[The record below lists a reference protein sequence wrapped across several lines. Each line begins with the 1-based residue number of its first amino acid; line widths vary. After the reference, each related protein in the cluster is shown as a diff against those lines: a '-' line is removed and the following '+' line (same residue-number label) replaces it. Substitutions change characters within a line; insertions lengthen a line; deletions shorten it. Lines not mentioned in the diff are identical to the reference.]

1 MIRTH
6 LFVVMLLLVFS
17 GPALADYVGGL
28 DPNGDNYLS
37 LRSGPGSKYDE
48 LRRMGPDTVVTVVEK
63 RAGWRRVQ
71 LEDGT
76 EGWAFGKYIRHG
88 LPAIA
93 TEATPPPVESPPD
106 EEIGGDILTSPPD
119 STDDSPEAQIPA
131 SQEESAEAAV
141 DADGIMRD
149 IARGL
154 DEAP

>member
-1 MIRTH
+1 
-6 LFVVMLLLVFS
+6 MLRIHIFAAAALLVFS

-28 DPNGDNYLS
+28 DPDGDNYLS

-48 LRRMGPDTVVTVVEK
+48 LRRMGPDTVVTVIEK

-88 LPAIA
+88 LPAVA
-93 TEATPPPVESPPD
+93 AEAMPPPAGLPPD
-106 EEIGGDILTSPPD
+106 EDIGGDILTSPPD
-119 STDDSPEAQIPA
+119 SGENPPETDVPEPPQDS
-131 SQEESAEAAV
+131 AAGTV
-141 DADGIMRD
+141 DVDGIMRD
-149 IARGL
+149 IARAL

>member
-1 MIRTH
+1 
-6 LFVVMLLLVFS
+6 MLRIHIFAAAALLVFS

-28 DPNGDNYLS
+28 DPDGDNYLS

-48 LRRMGPDTVVTVVEK
+48 LRRMGPDTVVTIIEK

-76 EGWAFGKYIRHG
+76 EGWAFGKYIRRG
-88 LPAIA
+88 LPAGA
-93 TEATPPPVESPPD
+93 TETAPPSAGFQPD
-106 EEIGGDILTSPPD
+106 EEIGGGVLTSPPD
-119 STDDSPEAQIPA
+119 SGEVPPEPPVPA
-131 SQEESAEAAV
+131 SQEHSAEAAV
-141 DADGIMRD
+141 DVDGIMRD